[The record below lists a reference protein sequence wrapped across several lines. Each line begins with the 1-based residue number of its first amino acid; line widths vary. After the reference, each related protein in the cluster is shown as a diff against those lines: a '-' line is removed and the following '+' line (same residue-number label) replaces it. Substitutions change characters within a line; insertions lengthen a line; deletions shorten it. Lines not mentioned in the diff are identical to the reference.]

1 MCDNPGSHGSAF
13 TRRLA
18 LTDDPAPVS
27 ARASIDR
34 RAPIKEKPIVTSKRN
49 SPASDLS
56 RRELLNVFAAGAA
69 AAVGTLSLSGLGG
82 MAKAQDNALRIA
94 WLTPATLDP
103 RSASGDSEIAILNAL
118 YDYLIET
125 DAAANLVPRL
135 ASSWELSADGLVY
148 TLQIRDDAA
157 FQDGSPLTIADVLWT
172 IQWHSESESTVASL
186 LSSVK
191 AVDAAGDNAIAF
203 TLSAPNPDFLYNL
216 TDNKF
221 VILKAEAEDI
231 GTAFNGSGPF
241 ILEEML
247 AGDRAIMRANPEYW
261 GGAPSIDRLEFIF
274 FDDQQAG
281 IAAVQGGSVDGIL
294 RLDNSSFLGF
304 AGDVAFNT
312 TDIPTSGHH
321 LTRLRSDRA
330 PGSDPRVRKAFK
342 LASDRQALWERVQ
355 LGFGAVGKDSPIGPA
370 FGQYFLAEAEV
381 PPRDPEAAAALL
393 AEAGYPEGLDMIL
406 HTPNSGAWP
415 DLAQAIAAQWEE
427 AGIRVEVQLED
438 ENTYWAEAW
447 MEVDLGVTG
456 WGARPVPQLYLDL
469 AYHSEAPWNESH
481 YSNARVDALI
491 ETART
496 SLDQAERTAAYKEIQ
511 QILLDDGPVVVP
523 YFFAQF
529 MVLAGH
535 VSGVALHP
543 FGGRTNFHSAVVG

>member
-1 MCDNPGSHGSAF
+1 MTKKSA
-13 TRRLA
+13 
-18 LTDDPAPVS
+18 
-27 ARASIDR
+27 I
-34 RAPIKEKPIVTSKRN
+34 
-49 SPASDLS
+49 PASEVS
-56 RRELLNVFAAGAA
+56 RREFLNIFAAGAA
-69 AAVGTLSLSGLGG
+69 AAVGAVSLSGLSGI
-82 MAKAQDNALRIA
+82 ASAQDGGALRIA

-135 ASSWELSADGLVY
+135 ASSWEHSDDGLVY
-148 TLQIRDDAA
+148 RLNIRADAT
-157 FQDGSPLTIADVLWT
+157 FHDGSPLTVDDVLWT
-172 IQWHSESESTVASL
+172 IQWHLESESTVASL
-186 LSSVK
+186 LSSVESV
-191 AVDAAGDNAIAF
+191 AAAGDSAIAF

-221 VILKAEAEDI
+221 VILQEGAENV
-231 GTAFNGSGPF
+231 GTEFNGSGPF
-241 ILEEML
+241 ALEEIIP
-247 AGDRAIMRANPEYW
+247 GDRAIMRANSDYW

-281 IAAVQGGSVDGIL
+281 IAAVQGGSIDGIL

-304 AGDVAFNT
+304 AADVNFNT

-330 PGSDPRVRKAFK
+330 PGSDARVRKAFK
-342 LASDRQALWERVQ
+342 LATDRDAIWERVQ

-370 FGQYFLAEAEV
+370 FGQYFLADAAV
-381 PPRDPEAAAALL
+381 PARDPEAAAALL
-393 AEAGYPEGLDMIL
+393 AEAGYPDGLDMIL
-406 HTPNSGAWP
+406 HTPNSGTWP

-447 MEVDLGVTG
+447 MEVNLGVTG
-456 WGARPVPQLYLDL
+456 WGARPIPQLYLDL

-481 YSNARVDALI
+481 YSNARVDELI
-491 ETART
+491 EIARGA
-496 SLDQAERTAAYKEIQ
+496 LDEDERRAAYKEIQ
-511 QILLDDGPVVVP
+511 QILLDEGPVVVP

-529 MVLAGH
+529 MVLAGK
-535 VSGVALHP
+535 VSGVQLQP
-543 FGGRTNFHSAVVG
+543 FAGRTNFNAAVVA